1 MTNPSIKAAA
11 AVQSGVVNARS
22 RATDER
28 GAVMAEYGLLLA
40 LIAVMIIA
48 AMVAF
53 RDTLFGVFNDA
64 TEELGGTAATNAN
77 EGTDLSG

>member
-11 AVQSGVVNARS
+11 SLQASVVNARS

-48 AMVAF
+48 ALVAF
-53 RDTLFGVFNDA
+53 RDSIFGAFNDA
-64 TEELGGTAATNAN
+64 TEQMGGTVAEVPT
-77 EGTDLSG
+77 SS

>member
-1 MTNPSIKAAA
+1 
-11 AVQSGVVNARS
+11 
-22 RATDER
+22 
-28 GAVMAEYGLLLA
+28 MAEYGLLLA

-77 EGTDLSG
+77 AGTDLSG

>member
-11 AVQSGVVNARS
+11 AFQARAVNARS
-22 RATDER
+22 RAADER

-48 AMVAF
+48 ALVAF
-53 RDTLFGVFNDA
+53 RDSIFGTFNQA
-64 TEELGGTAATNAN
+64 TDQLGGTQATVP
-77 EGTDLSG
+77 SS